1 MKEGG
6 LGMKWMLGA
15 MALAYA
21 LAASAGDPHG
31 PAGLWKT
38 VDDKLKVPRSLVR
51 IVEVNGVFEGRI
63 EQLLNRQPD
72 DDPQNLCTACPGER
86 KGKPLVGMT
95 ILSGLRK
102 DGDAYAGGEIL
113 DPKNG
118 KTYRCRMELAD
129 GGRKLNVRGYIGIS
143 LIGRTQTWLR
153 EE

>member
-1 MKEGG
+1 MTK
-6 LGMKWMLGA
+6 LMLGIG
-15 MALAYA
+15 ALLFA
-21 LAASAGDPHG
+21 LTAAAADPTS

-38 VDDKLKVPRSLVR
+38 IDDKTKLPRSLVR
-51 IVEVNGVFEGRI
+51 ISEVNGVYEGRI

-72 DDPQNLCTACPGER
+72 DDPEGICRACPGER

-95 ILSGLRK
+95 ILSGLK
-102 DGDAYAGGEIL
+102 QDGDIYAGGEIL

-118 KTYRCRMELAD
+118 KTYRCKMEVIE
-129 GGRKLNVRGYIGIS
+129 GGKKLNVRGFIGVS

>member
-1 MKEGG
+1 
-6 LGMKWMLGA
+6 MKWLLGA
-15 MALAYA
+15 MALAFA
-21 LAASAGDPHG
+21 LAASAADLNS

-38 VDDKLKVPRSLVR
+38 IDDKTKLPRSMVR

-72 DDPQNLCTACPGER
+72 DDPDGLCRSCPGER
-86 KGKPLVGMT
+86 KDKPLVGMI
-95 ILSGLRK
+95 ILTGLKK
-102 DGDAYAGGEIL
+102 DGDVYAGGEIL

-118 KTYRCRMELAD
+118 KTYRCKMQLIEA
-129 GGRKLNVRGYIGIS
+129 GAKLNVRGFIGIS